1 VVPPTTGDH
10 AKKANIPIFCFGF
23 WIVFMVH
30 AQELL
35 RAHAIPKVE
44 SLEGKAWEAESGLR
58 T

>member
-1 VVPPTTGDH
+1 LLW
-10 AKKANIPIFCFGF
+10 F

-44 SLEGKAWEAESGLR
+44 SLDGKAWEAELGLR